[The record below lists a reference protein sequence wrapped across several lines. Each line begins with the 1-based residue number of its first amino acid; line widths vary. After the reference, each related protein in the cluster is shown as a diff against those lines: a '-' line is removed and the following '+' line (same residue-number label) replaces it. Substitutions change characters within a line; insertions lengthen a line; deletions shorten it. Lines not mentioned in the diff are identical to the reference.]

1 MVNYLFWR
9 VIRLLVA
16 ALIASIVSFWLLAL
30 APEPPLATRQP
41 KCQDQI
47 NHKRKYDLDIYL
59 HYRFTRWFVGWP
71 SGPTLFSA
79 PNDKVGEIKQLK
91 GCSKPLITTF
101 ADLVNRSNNPRGVLF
116 GDLGL
121 SQKIQLNQPV
131 LTVILSRLPYTLIL
145 MGTSTFFTL
154 FFAMILGI
162 YSAVKQYSSFDKIVT
177 TLAFIGSSLPT
188 FFLAVLAIMT
198 FAISPYKALG
208 CSFLPPSGPYA
219 NRDYCLFNPS
229 IIISAKS
236 FLDRIIHLILP
247 CLILTFVSIAD
258 WSRFIRSSMLEVLQQ
273 DYIRAAY
280 AKGVR
285 EKKVIFWHAF
295 RNALI
300 PVVTLVAGIIPN
312 LFGGAV
318 IIETIFN
325 WPGTGRLLIDALG
338 VSDYNV
344 AIAVLSIT
352 ILLQMVGYLLS
363 DILYTW
369 ADPKIRL
376 G

>member
-9 VIRLLVA
+9 ILRLLGA
-16 ALIASIVSFWLLAL
+16 AFLASIVSFWLLAL
-30 APEPPLATRQP
+30 APEPLLTTRQP

-47 NHKRKYDLDIYL
+47 NHKRKYDLDIYFP
-59 HYRFTRWFVGWP
+59 YRFTRWFVGWP
-71 SGPTLFSA
+71 SGPTLFFA

-91 GCSKPLITTF
+91 SCSKPLITTF
-101 ADLVNRSNNPRGVLF
+101 ADLTNRTNNPRGVLF
-116 GDLGL
+116 LDFGL

-131 LTVILSRLPYTLIL
+131 LTIILGRLPYTLLL

-154 FFAMILGI
+154 FIAMILGI
-162 YSAVKQYSSFDKIVT
+162 YSAVKQYSLFDNVVT
-177 TLAFIGSSLPT
+177 TLAFVGSSLPT
-188 FFLAVLAIMT
+188 FFLAVIFVLLLVIL
-198 FAISPYKALG
+198 PYKALG
-208 CSFLPPSGPYA
+208 CSFLPPNAPYA

-236 FLDRIIHLILP
+236 FLDQALHLILP
-247 CLILTFVSIAD
+247 CSILTFVSIAD
-258 WSRFIRSSMLEVLQQ
+258 WSRFIRSSMLEVLNQ

-285 EKKVIFWHAF
+285 KEKVIFWHAF

-363 DILYTW
+363 DILYTL